1 LPLATDFMS
10 DPFELAKDIQLVLFD
25 VDGVLTDG
33 SLFIGDGGEQYK
45 AFNSKDGHG
54 MRMLADSGVQLG
66 ILTGRSSDVVA
77 HRMRDLGIDLVVQ
90 GRRDKLNALDGLLE
104 QAGVSAAHTAYV
116 GDDVLDLPVMRQ
128 VALAIAVADA
138 HPLVQQHA
146 HWVTALPGGRGA
158 AREVCEFILQ
168 SQGNLERMLA
178 PYLA

>member
-1 LPLATDFMS
+1 MS
-10 DPFELAKDIQLVLFD
+10 DPFELARNIKLVLFD

-33 SLFIGDGGEQYK
+33 SLFLGDGGEQYK

-54 MRMLADSGVQLG
+54 MRMLADSGVQVG
-66 ILTGRSSDVVA
+66 ILTGRNSDVVA

-104 QAGVSAAHTAYV
+104 QAGVSTEHTAYV
-116 GDDVLDLPVMRQ
+116 GDDVLDLPVMRR
-128 VALAIAVADA
+128 VAFAIAVADA

>member
-1 LPLATDFMS
+1 MS
-10 DPFELAKDIQLVLFD
+10 DPIELARDIQLVLFD

-54 MRMLADSGVQLG
+54 MRMLVDSGVQVG

-104 QAGVSAAHTAYV
+104 QAGVSAGHTAYV
-116 GDDVLDLPVMRQ
+116 GDDVLDLPVMRR

-158 AREVCEFILQ
+158 AREACEFILQ